1 MMKLYGIVDKFELE
15 PGYYKLTHSFEN
27 NEKDRICEP
36 KKNFLTNV
44 GLFTLPLVSLPLAA
58 LVGVAV
64 GFSIKD
70 SKNQNNKIVEL
81 KLKRTGLNEDA
92 IIINIDHIFGV
103 SGLDKVSLLSKL
115 FDDAIQCDEI
125 LRNCKQFIIFERNFL
140 PETIGH
146 YGGENGIFDYG
157 LYCEHPKNENILLPL
172 KNYPELIKT
181 LILEETIQAFEML
194 GAKSI
199 VIEDLTNIS
208 VDASTKAKGYVEASV
223 NYSQEK
229 EILRSKKFGKRKMNP
244 AVNWEN
250 IYFLS
255 DYPNIRSI
263 IHGRENGN
271 QLYEKFNETIN
282 INANLKI
289 DVMKIFG
296 IESNFNYNRKWM
308 FEVEFYDKN
317 DL

>member
-1 MMKLYGIVDKFELE
+1 MKLYAIVDKFELE
-15 PGYYKLTHSFEN
+15 PGYYKLTNGFKE
-27 NEKDRICEP
+27 NEKEIIVEPLRKSLIVDLLFKPPLVTLTGAALGLYGNNSKSQNNPIKEP
-36 KKNFLTNV
+36 KLEKTA
-44 GLFTLPLVSLPLAA
+44 P
-58 LVGVAV
+58 
-64 GFSIKD
+64 
-70 SKNQNNKIVEL
+70 
-81 KLKRTGLNEDA
+81 KRDA
-92 IIINIDHIFGV
+92 IVINIDHFINV
-103 SGLDKVSLLSKL
+103 MLIEKIPLLSKL
-115 FDDAIQCDEI
+115 FDNANQCNEI
-125 LRNCKQFIIFERNFL
+125 FSNCKQLINFKRNFL

-199 VIEDLTNIS
+199 VIEDQTNLS
-208 VDASTKAKGYVEASV
+208 VDASAKAKKYGEASV
-223 NYSQEK
+223 SYNQEK
-229 EILRSKKFGKRKMNP
+229 DVLRSKKFGKRKMDP

-255 DYPNIRSI
+255 DYPNIMSI
-263 IHGRENGN
+263 IRGRENGN
-271 QLYEKFNETIN
+271 QLYEKFKETIN

-296 IESNFNYNRKWM
+296 MDSNFNYNRKWM

-317 DL
+317 EL